1 MPDMV
6 VAASPHATSPQL
18 VFSWLERR
26 LPVDGLLPLI
36 ICLHAYK
43 DTRELAVALLVIWMA
58 WRLLIPLV
66 ARYCASDR
74 SGPVLP
80 LVTLFLAL
88 LLVNA
93 RVISLR
99 DDVAG
104 PSQFL
109 LIALGVAIGTLLS
122 PQGWQSLLAWL
133 GFSTIPLS
141 ALFLWHRGE
150 SGLPVSLTSIETIYN
165 TLMAGHGGISRF
177 ATLVM
182 LLTLCAWYG
191 LLLRSGQHWKL
202 LGGVAV
208 FSGYLLCLGSGSRV
222 AQVVVPLAAGA
233 SWAVL
238 RLKGRSRR
246 MQRRVLLS
254 VFGIPLALA
263 LWWFGVG
270 PEAAINRL
278 SDFRRMEA
286 ARCWF
291 ALMFSGRNRFIFGVG
306 YGSEKPNQFC
316 YHIPDF
322 RGELGTIGHA
332 HNTVA
337 QMGGQHGILGILALF
352 LVVLLVV
359 LGLRRQLA
367 GVQVRLPLGS
377 SGTTWAEV
385 SLGLNLA
392 LAFNALAT
400 TIHISN
406 QVNQVLIGL
415 LAATALRAC
424 PSRAVDPDPAALS
437 PPARGGPPPVPG
449 GVAL

>member
-1 MPDMV
+1 MVVDMR
-6 VAASPHATSPQL
+6 VAASRQGFPTG
-18 VFSWLERR
+18 LERW
-26 LPVDGLLPLI
+26 LPMDALLPFV

-43 DTRELAVALLVIWMA
+43 DTRKLAMGLLVIWLA

-66 ARYCASDR
+66 ATYRASDR

-80 LVTLFLAL
+80 HVTLFLAL

-93 RVISLR
+93 RLISLR
-99 DDVAG
+99 EDVAG

-109 LIALGVAIGTLLS
+109 LIALGLVIGTTLS
-122 PQGWQSLLAWL
+122 NQGWQSILAWL
-133 GFSTIPLS
+133 GFSTIPLG
-141 ALFLWHRGE
+141 ALFLWHGAT
-150 SGLPVSLTSIETIYN
+150 SSSPFSLSAIETIYN
-165 TLMAGHGGISRF
+165 TLLAGHGGISRF

-191 LLLRSGQHWKL
+191 LLMRSGPRWKW
-202 LGGVAV
+202 LGVVAV
-208 FSGYLLCLGSGSRV
+208 ISGAVLCLGSGSRV
-222 AQVVVPLAAGA
+222 AQAGVPLAVVA
-233 SWAVL
+233 SWAML

-246 MQRRVLLS
+246 LQRRVLLT

-286 ARCWF
+286 ARCWL

-306 YGSEKPNQFC
+306 YGSETPNQFC
-316 YHIPDF
+316 RHIPDF

-332 HNTVA
+332 HNTFA
-337 QMGGQHGILGILALF
+337 QMGGQHGLLGILALL

-359 LGLRRQLA
+359 LGLRRQLS
-367 GVQVRLPLGS
+367 GVQGRLPLGP
-377 SGTTWAEV
+377 SGTTWPEV

-415 LAATALRAC
+415 LAATALTVSSSDAAVPDLDA
-424 PSRAVDPDPAALS
+424 PSPLS
-437 PPARGGPPPVPG
+437 RGGPPPVPG
-449 GVAL
+449 GVAQ

>member
-1 MPDMV
+1 MP
-6 VAASPHATSPQL
+6 L
-18 VFSWLERR
+18 
-26 LPVDGLLPLI
+26 DGLLPLI

-43 DTRELAVALLVIWMA
+43 NTRELAVAFLVIWIA

-66 ARYCASDR
+66 AGVWASDR
-74 SGPVLP
+74 RGPVLS

-93 RVISLR
+93 RLISLR

-122 PQGWQSLLAWL
+122 DRGWQSVLAWL
-133 GFSTIPLS
+133 GFSTIPLG
-141 ALFLWHRGE
+141 ALFLWHRGA
-150 SGLPVSLTSIETIYN
+150 SGFPFSLTSIEKIYN

-191 LLLRSGQHWKL
+191 LLLLSGPRWRL
-202 LGGVAV
+202 LGVVAV
-208 FSGYLLCLGSGSRV
+208 SSGYLLCLGSGSRV
-222 AQVVVPLAAGA
+222 AQVVVPLAVGA

-246 MQRRVLLS
+246 LQRRVLLT

-352 LVVLLVV
+352 LVVLMVV

-367 GVQVRLPLGS
+367 GVPLSLPLGPR
-377 SGTTWAEV
+377 GTTWAEV
-385 SLGLNLA
+385 SLGLNFA

-415 LAATALRAC
+415 LAATALRAR
-424 PSRAVDPDPAALS
+424 SSGATAPDASVPS
-437 PPARGGPPPVPG
+437 PPARGGPPPVPD

>member
-1 MPDMV
+1 MVVDMV
-6 VAASPHATSPQL
+6 VATSRQTFL
-18 VFSWLERR
+18 TRLERWLPMDAL
-26 LPVDGLLPLI
+26 LPVV
-36 ICLHAYK
+36 ICLHAAK
-43 DTRELAVALLVIWMA
+43 DTRKLAMALLVIWMA

-66 ARYCASDR
+66 EKYRASDR

-93 RVISLR
+93 RLISLR

-109 LIALGVAIGTLLS
+109 LIALGVVIGTLLS
-122 PQGWQSLLAWL
+122 HQGWQSILAWL
-133 GFSTIPLS
+133 GFSTIPLG
-141 ALFLWHRGE
+141 ALFLWHGAS
-150 SGLPVSLTSIETIYN
+150 SGFPFSLSAIETIYN
-165 TLMAGHGGISRF
+165 TLLAGHGGISRF

-182 LLTLCAWYG
+182 LLTLSAWYG
-191 LLLRSGQHWKL
+191 LLLRSGLGWKL
-202 LGGVAV
+202 LGVGAV
-208 FSGYLLCLGSGSRV
+208 VSGYLLCLGSGSRV
-222 AQVVVPLAAGA
+222 AQVVVPLALGV
-233 SWAVL
+233 SWALL

-246 MQRRVLLS
+246 LQRRVLLT
-254 VFGIPLALA
+254 VLGIPLALA

-306 YGSEKPNQFC
+306 YGSETPNQFC
-316 YHIPDF
+316 RHIPDF

-337 QMGGQHGILGILALF
+337 QMAGQHGILGILALV

-359 LGLRRQLA
+359 LGLRRQLS
-367 GVQVRLPLGS
+367 GVQVRLPLGL
-377 SGTTWAEV
+377 GATPWAEV

-392 LAFNALAT
+392 MAFNALAT

-415 LAATALRAC
+415 LAATALRAS
-424 PSRAVDPDPAALS
+424 PSGALAPESAVLS

-449 GVAL
+449 GVAP